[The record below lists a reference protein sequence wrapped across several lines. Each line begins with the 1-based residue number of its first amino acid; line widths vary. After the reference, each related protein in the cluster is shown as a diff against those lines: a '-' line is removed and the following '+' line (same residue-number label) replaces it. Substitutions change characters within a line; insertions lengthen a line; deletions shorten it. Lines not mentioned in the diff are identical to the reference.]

1 MNLDNFR
8 FEIDADGVALVT
20 WDMPGRSMNVL
31 TPRGDRGT
39 RARSST
45 RSPPTPAIKG
55 AVVTSG
61 KDGFLRRRRPHH
73 AARHGRR
80 IRAPRQGRG
89 RRGGDALLLRPLA
102 PAVARSTASSRPAAN
117 RSPPR
122 STASAW
128 AAASNWRSPA
138 TIASSP
144 TATRRASAC
153 PKSRSACSPAAAA
166 RSASRG

>member
-1 MNLDNFR
+1 MNLVNFR
-8 FEIDADGVALVT
+8 LETDADGIALVS

-31 TPRGDRGT
+31 TPEVIAEISAIVDHV
-39 RARSST
+39 AKDS
-45 RSPPTPAIKG
+45 AIKG
-55 AVVTSG
+55 AVFTSA
-61 KDGFLRRRRPHH
+61 KDGFSGGADLTMLQGMGKEYARVAKAEGEE
-73 AARHGRR
+73 AAMRV
-80 IRAPRQGRG
+80 
-89 RRGGDALLLRPLA
+89 LLRPLA
-102 PAVARSTASSRPAAN
+102 PALADLSQAGDLRAS
-117 RSPPR
+117 RSPRR

-153 PKSRSACSPAAAA
+153 RRSRSACSPAAAA